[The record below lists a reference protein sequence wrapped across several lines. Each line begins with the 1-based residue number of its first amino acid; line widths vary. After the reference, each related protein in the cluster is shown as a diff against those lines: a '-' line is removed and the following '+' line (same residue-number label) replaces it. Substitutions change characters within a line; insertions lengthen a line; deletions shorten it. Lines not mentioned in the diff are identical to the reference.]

1 MIHIDEIRKFYPDKL
16 HPFSSFLLREYLQF
30 KILEII
36 YQSPYANQ
44 LIFMGG
50 TAIRIVHQNQ
60 RFSEDLDFDNLNISE
75 NEFLDLSGY
84 IKSHLE
90 QQGYQVE
97 INEVIKGAFHCY
109 IRFPKLLFE
118 AGLSGYA
125 EQKILIQIDTE
136 PQHFNYTPQ
145 KYILNKFDVF
155 NGIAVTPVDILLSQ
169 KFYALINRKR
179 KKGRDIFDIL
189 YLMSFTKPN
198 YDYLQ
203 LKIQVSNPIEL
214 REKIIET
221 MQNIDLNAMKKDVS
235 PFVFNQNDLQK
246 FDLFLDYIQQVYK

>member
-1 MIHIDEIRKFYPDKL
+1 MINIDEIRKFYPQQL
-16 HPFSSFLLREYLQF
+16 HPFSSFLLREYLQY

-36 YQSPYANQ
+36 YQSPYAHQ

-60 RFSEDLDFDNLNISE
+60 RFSEDLDFDNLNMSE
-75 NEFLDLSGY
+75 MEFLKLSDY
-84 IKSHLE
+84 IKNRLE
-90 QQGYQVE
+90 QQGYQVA

-109 IRFPKLLFE
+109 IRFPKLLFD
-118 AGLSGYA
+118 AGLSGYT

-136 PQHFNYTPQ
+136 PQHFEYIPQ

-155 NGIAVTPVDILLSQ
+155 KGIAVTPVDILLSQ

-189 YLMSFTKPN
+189 YLMSLTKPN
-198 YDYLQ
+198 YEYLQ
-203 LKIQVSNPIEL
+203 LKIQVGNQANLVERVIE
-214 REKIIET
+214 IIES
-221 MQNIDLNAMKKDVS
+221 IDLDGMKKDVA
-235 PFVFNQNDLQK
+235 PFVFNPNDLYK
-246 FDLFLDYIQQVYK
+246 FDLFLDYVKQAY